1 MFTNTGKTELAK
13 QVAKYIHKDNE
24 KVRNN
29 KLLQQSL
36 LSIRDSYDWI
46 CLNIRRSMRLVAINL
61 SHSSLFVTGSQ
72 TDRSSSWL
80 CWL

>member
-36 LSIRDSYDWI
+36 LSKGFIRLDMSEYQEKHEVSGNKPFS
-46 CLNIRRSMRLVAINL
+46 LL
-61 SHSSLFVTGSQ
+61 SFCH
-72 TDRSSSWL
+72 R
-80 CWL
+80 